1 MTILTLLTDFGEKD
15 GYIGVLKGVIWS
27 IAPHVQIADL
37 THEVEPQ
44 NIRQG
49 ALVLAQAAPFF
60 PDGTIH
66 VAVIDPG
73 VGTTRRPIALRT
85 GNQFFVG
92 PDNGIFSWVLKQSE
106 NRVSTFEAVALDNP
120 AYWLPLISR
129 SFHGRDIFAP
139 VAAHIANG
147 RLLSELG
154 TPIYDLV
161 QIPFPMPVR
170 TSDGWLGEIISI
182 DHFGNLITNL
192 QEHHIKSKERATL
205 ILGDFTINGISETF
219 GSNTLGDLMAMID
232 SSGQLSVAVA
242 RGNAAYRT
250 KAKVGDPVQLLDS
263 ASKTNRP
270 H

>member
-1 MTILTLLTDFGEKD
+1 MSRLPTSPMRSSRRISARVRWF
-15 GYIGVLKGVIWS
+15 S
-27 IAPHVQIADL
+27 P
-37 THEVEPQ
+37 
-44 NIRQG
+44 RQHHFF
-49 ALVLAQAAPFF
+49 QTAPFTWLSLT
-60 PDGTIH
+60 PVWARLAARLH
-66 VAVIDPG
+66 
-73 VGTTRRPIALRT
+73 LRT
-85 GNQFFVG
+85 GNQYFVG

-106 NRVSTFEAVALDNP
+106 NRVSTFEAVALDKP

-139 VAAHIANG
+139 VAAHLANG

-154 TPIYDLV
+154 TPIFDLV

-170 TSDGWLGEIISI
+170 TSNGWLGEIISI

-205 ILGDFTINGISETF
+205 ILGEFTINGISETF

-242 RGNAAYRT
+242 RGNAAKQT
-250 KAKVGDPVQLLDS
+250 KAKVGDPLELLDS
-263 ASKTNRP
+263 TPGSNRP